1 MGNRSRLGNSPG
13 TDTTV
18 WQQVKLFQLDVEP
31 FAKVLSKLAFFGCY
45 KLTLLQAVWN
55 NWCALMV
62 ISLTKIS
69 LEGRGLRF
77 NHPNLVIS
85 LTVL

>member
-1 MGNRSRLGNSPG
+1 MWNLLLKFY
-13 TDTTV
+13 
-18 WQQVKLFQLDVEP
+18 QH
-31 FAKVLSKLAFFGCY
+31 FGGY

-69 LEGRGLRF
+69 LEGRGLKF